1 MLPSPVSAYVATAMP
16 KSTPNKPKPSTP
28 IPVDGQGKKKKK
40 K

>member
-1 MLPSPVSAYVATAMP
+1 MLPSPDASYVASAMP

-40 K
+40 